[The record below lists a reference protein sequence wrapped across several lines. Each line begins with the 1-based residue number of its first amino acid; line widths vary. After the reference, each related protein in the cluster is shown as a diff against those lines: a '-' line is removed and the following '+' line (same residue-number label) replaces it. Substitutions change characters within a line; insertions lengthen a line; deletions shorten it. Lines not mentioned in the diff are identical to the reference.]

1 MRLLA
6 CRAATPGSLYQ
17 SESEVMDKESVER
30 LRFDRRLQRR
40 SGWVEETTQN
50 AYLESLPD
58 VSEKMTTCADEE
70 KATSA
75 AAPTLP
81 SPSSPPSPPV
91 QTAGDF
97 SKPTSFGGFS
107 DESGGN

>member
-1 MRLLA
+1 
-6 CRAATPGSLYQ
+6 
-17 SESEVMDKESVER
+17 MDKESVER

-70 KATSA
+70 KATTA
-75 AAPTLP
+75 AASPPPAP
-81 SPSSPPSPPV
+81 SLPPSPPV
-91 QTAGDF
+91 QIAGDF
-97 SKPTSFGGFS
+97 SKPTSFGGFP
-107 DESGGN
+107 DESSGN